1 MTAITDTKPGLCHG
15 PNRTLLRNRTGE
27 ADREAVA
34 DLVGGLAVPVILA
47 IKAIW
52 MRKQADDVLVRKTIE
67 TQLEAT
73 S

>member
-1 MTAITDTKPGLCHG
+1 
-15 PNRTLLRNRTGE
+15 
-27 ADREAVA
+27 
-34 DLVGGLAVPVILA
+34 LVGGLAVPVILA